1 MGKGFGNLAYVRN
14 QVWFTLSPYEQK
26 PFAKFLKTGIPNT
39 LRRFTEEAPFVLP
52 PLLAGYAL
60 YAWTV
65 SEAERMSRKAFGGG
79 HH

>member
-14 QVWFTLSPYEQK
+14 QISFTLSPFEQK
-26 PFAKFLKTGIPNT
+26 PFAKVFKDGIPNSA
-39 LRRFTEEAPFVLP
+39 RRILEEAPFILP

-60 YAWTV
+60 YSWTINESV
-65 SEAERMSRKAFGGG
+65 RLHRKAAG